1 MKVILTTI
9 AVMLIAGCS
18 SKFQYEDGKPVAGPD
33 GYHFSVGDVEMN
45 LTSKKQPDGY
55 ATEEELERI
64 FRTELK
70 THLQEKGI
78 YAEGSLSVNVVVDYE
93 RRFSFGDS
101 LAKPH
106 FSYDMEIYSEGRKVA
121 SRGIGKVT
129 TSFGYFSDAAV
140 NAQVAT
146 GAWDNEDEP
155 EDISMMAK
163 SVANDLEKF

>member
-1 MKVILTTI
+1 MKVILAAI
-9 AVMLIAGCS
+9 SIMLLAGCS

-33 GYHFSVGDVEMN
+33 GYRFSVGDVEMN

-55 ATEEELERI
+55 ATEKELERI

-70 THLQEKGI
+70 NHLQEKGI
-78 YAEGSLSVNVVVDYE
+78 YSDEGLSVNVVVDYE
-93 RRFSFGDS
+93 RRFSYGDS

-106 FSYDMEIYSEGRKVA
+106 FSYDVDIYSEGRKVA

-155 EDISMMAK
+155 RDISMMAK
-163 SVANDLEKF
+163 SVVNDLEEF